1 MQTRSTELDSP
12 IGKLRLLARGDTLCA
27 LEFVDRRGG
36 GALPKSAQRAAP
48 RTASAAT
55 PLLAASHPVVRR
67 LRAYFDGDIKALD
80 DIVVEADGTEFQRR
94 VWQVLR
100 QVKPGAV
107 ISYGDLARRAGSPG
121 AARAA
126 GAACGSNPIAVV
138 IPCHRAVGANGSL
151 TGYGGGMER
160 KRWLL
165 RHEAGELK
173 L

>member
-12 IGKLRLLARGDTLCA
+12 IGKLRLVARGETLCA

-36 GALPKSAQRAAP
+36 GALPKTAGRRAPQTLAAS
-48 RTASAAT
+48 TAH
-55 PLLAASHPVVRR
+55 LGASHPVVRR
-67 LRAYFDGDIKALD
+67 LRAYFQGDIAALE
-80 DIVVEADGTEFQRR
+80 DIAVEAEGTEFQRR

-165 RHEAGELK
+165 RHETSGLG

>member
-12 IGKLRLLARGDTLCA
+12 IGKLRLVARGDKLCT

-48 RTASAAT
+48 RAASAST
-55 PLLAASHPVVRR
+55 PLLAASHPLVRR
-67 LRAYFDGDIKALD
+67 LRAYFDGDIEALD
-80 DIVVEADGTEFQRR
+80 DIVVEAEGTEFQRR
-94 VWQVLR
+94 VWQILR